1 LVLIFIFRA
10 AVSLYFCIFYLYVN
24 ELYPSRVSGIGL
36 GIISAV
42 GIIATTISPIVL
54 GILKRNDF
62 NIMIIFCAF
71 GVLAMGLT
79 NLMN

>member
-1 LVLIFIFRA
+1 MCIESIFELIIVFIFRA

-36 GIISAV
+36 GIISAI

-54 GILKRNDF
+54 GILKR
-62 NIMIIFCAF
+62 A
-71 GVLAMGLT
+71 
-79 NLMN
+79 